1 MEDQSVVVV
10 EKDDRF
16 YFSVDVGDK
25 VVHISIIG
33 DKFLTLDVSKSTLVE
48 GDADSGIYFDELL
61 GTMTHSFAKWAE
73 IIRTEHGYPASI
85 RDNGKDN

>member
-1 MEDQSVVVV
+1 MEDQNIVVV
-10 EKDDRF
+10 EKDDYF
-16 YFSVDVGDK
+16 YFSVAVGDK

-33 DKFLTLDVSKSTLVE
+33 NKYLILDVSKSTLVE

-61 GTMTHSFAKWAE
+61 GTLTHSFAKWAE
-73 IIRTEHGYPASI
+73 IIHKEHGYPAHI